1 MKILRTLLALFLAFP
16 AAAQVRVVPTLQGSA
31 APAVTLF
38 SAPAISAPSF
48 ASPLAPAL
56 TPSLLSA
63 PAAPQAPVAAVP
75 VAALPARTVLGL
87 RDDADRLYAALA
99 NIHSRRP
106 TRRPPPSTPSSAPC
120 SSISTASSPAFPPP
134 SFRKASRRAP
144 A

>member
-75 VAALPARTVLGL
+75 VAALPARPVHGL
-87 RDDADRLYAALA
+87 RDINLGPAPVMGLGVSVDQVRSEKIGLAL
-99 NIHSRRP
+99 I
-106 TRRPPPSTPSSAPC
+106 TVISAPRLQL
-120 SSISTASSPAFPPP
+120 P
-134 SFRKASRRAP
+134 
-144 A
+144 